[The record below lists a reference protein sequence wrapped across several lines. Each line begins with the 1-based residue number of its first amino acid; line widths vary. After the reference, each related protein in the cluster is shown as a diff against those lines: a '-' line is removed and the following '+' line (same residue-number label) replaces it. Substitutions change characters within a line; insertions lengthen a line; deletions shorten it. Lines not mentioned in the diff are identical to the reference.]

1 MSSLKII
8 GGRLADTNAETTV
21 LVRNGRIAA
30 LGEAAGKE
38 PADHDFDATGCL
50 LTPGFVD
57 LCCNLREPGNGQKG
71 NIASESL
78 AAAHGGFTTLCASP
92 DTSPVNDS
100 GAVTNLILD
109 VAAKRSSVR
118 VLPVGAITRG
128 LEGELLSDMAGLAGA
143 GCIAVVWPMPGH
155 LA

>member
-78 AAAHGGFTTLCASP
+78 AAAHRKKQLEAESLETEQMESDF
-92 DTSPVNDS
+92 N
-100 GAVTNLILD
+100 
-109 VAAKRSSVR
+109 AK
-118 VLPVGAITRG
+118 A
-128 LEGELLSDMAGLAGA
+128 
-143 GCIAVVWPMPGH
+143 
-155 LA
+155 